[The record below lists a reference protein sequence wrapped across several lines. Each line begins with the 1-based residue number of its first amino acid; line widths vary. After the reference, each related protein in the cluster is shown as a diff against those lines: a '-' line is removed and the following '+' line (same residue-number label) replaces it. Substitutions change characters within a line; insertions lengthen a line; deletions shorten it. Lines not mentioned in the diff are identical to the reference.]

1 MKEIKNAKIT
11 SADLSMKDHG
21 ILCLQLTLEGN
32 GWGVVFGGYVLG
44 KGYVGA
50 KEFSGSSKGI
60 EEIMRIMDTVG
71 VSCFKELEGKYIR
84 VELNGWGSSVKKIGH
99 IIEDK
104 WFDYE
109 EFYKKEEK

>member
-21 ILCLQLTLEGN
+21 VLCLQLTLEGD
-32 GWGVVFGGYVLG
+32 GWGVIFGGYVLG
-44 KGYVGA
+44 KRYVGI

-71 VSCFKELEGKYIR
+71 VNCFKDLEGKYIR
-84 VELNGWGSSVKKIGH
+84 AEFNGWGSSVKKIGH
-99 IIEDK
+99 IIKDK